1 MSRFCFPCI
10 GSNDASAVGAI
21 NKLQGVVAIH
31 CSKKFKFQLQFIH
44 SLVEAWGAYVL
55 DSPFTVL
62 VSKFDRYPSIGFS
75 YYCQVAI
82 IGVAKLIGEIRAV
95 WYLIHFMDDSHDEI
109 VALLTK

>member
-1 MSRFCFPCI
+1 M
-10 GSNDASAVGAI
+10 VGAI
-21 NKLQGVVAIH
+21 DKLQGVVAIH
-31 CSKKFKFQLQFIH
+31 CSEKFKFQLQFIL

-55 DSPFTVL
+55 DSPFAVL
-62 VSKFDRYPSIGFS
+62 ASKLDRYPSIGFS

-82 IGVAKLIGEIRAV
+82 IGIAKLIGKIRAV